1 MSNETRSE
9 REVMLMNP
17 ETGSV
22 DSERNWK
29 SEMDNWANEEDY
41 MDGLSAQEKFDL
53 LIEVRKVKD
62 EWLEDREIDM
72 RGITPLH
79 LAVCEGDNAEMTE
92 LIMAGADINEPDFN
106 GETPLHYSI
115 NSIESTSFLLNA
127 GADPRIADN
136 DGDRPSEY
144 AKVAGFIEIAK
155 LLESKEQEL
164 DLREK
169 HGVSKDAP
177 RNSRDEQSL

>member
-1 MSNETRSE
+1 MSNETRSK

-22 DSERNWK
+22 DSEENWK
-29 SEMDNWANEEDY
+29 SDMHNWGHDEDSEEQ
-41 MDGLSAQEKFDL
+41 LSAQEQFDL

-79 LAVCEGDNAEMTE
+79 LAACEGDNAEMTE
-92 LIMAGADINEPDFN
+92 WIMAGADINEPDFN

-115 NSIESTSFLLNA
+115 NSIETTSFLLNA

-169 HGVSKDAP
+169 HGVSKEAP
-177 RNSRDEQSL
+177 RHSRNEQSL